1 MLDNLFADLLKR
13 HTLTEIY
20 ELDIL
25 EFLRLINRSNNK
37 MQESRKTDSLFT
49 AFGK

>member
-1 MLDNLFADLLKR
+1 MIDNLFADLLKR

-25 EFLRLINRSNNK
+25 EFLRLINRSNT
-37 MQESRKTDSLFT
+37 QEPRMVDSLFT
-49 AFGK
+49 AFRK